1 LPIISIPFDRG
12 IDGTRFAVKAR
23 MRLLKTIF
31 LPGTFLIVTAFLLTG
46 CATSTTTAPPR
57 TATEQLLLSTAA
69 DHALRSADLTVFT
82 NRTVFLDTTYFD
94 SYDPKYAIGTI
105 RDALSRAGACLVETM
120 TNSQIVVEARCGAL
134 SIDGAETLFGI
145 PNMGLPI
152 PLAGALQIPELAFYK
167 SSRQRSTAKILLL
180 AYATTSREHIYS
192 TGALDGKSYDR
203 HYKILFISWVR
214 TDIPE
219 KQKKERAAEH
229 YRSWLPQYDIK
240 NLPAMAPSMSGVPS
254 TNAPPATSK

>member
-1 LPIISIPFDRG
+1 
-12 IDGTRFAVKAR
+12 
-23 MRLLKTIF
+23 M
-31 LPGTFLIVTAFLLTG
+31 LIVAVLLLPG

-82 NRTVFLDTTYFD
+82 NRAVFLDTTYFD

-105 RDALSRAGACLVETM
+105 RDALSRAGARLVENL
-120 TNSQIVVEARCGAL
+120 TNSEIVVEARCGAL

-152 PLAGALQIPELAFYK
+152 PLAGSLQIPELAFYK

-180 AYATTSREHIYS
+180 AYATVSREHIYS
-192 TGALDGKSYDR
+192 TGALDGKSYDK
-203 HYKILFISWVR
+203 HFKILFVSWVR

-219 KQKKERAAEH
+219 KQKKERTAER
-229 YRSWLPQYDIK
+229 YRSWLPQYDLN
-240 NLPAMAPSMSGVPS
+240 NLPSDSPATSTATS
-254 TNAPPATSK
+254 TNAPSAASK